1 MGSNAAK
8 DFRLYSLL
16 TIFFIVIPVYSNA
29 SGHSLSGIAKVIDG
43 DTLKISGT
51 RIRLFGIDS
60 PEKGQICRKSDGEY
74 NCGKQATAALS
85 EKIFGSKIYC
95 FKKDI
100 DRYGRIVGIC
110 KLNEIDL
117 NAWMV
122 RAGWALAYR
131 RYTNKYTD
139 EENLAR
145 NAKVGIWQGQFEKPW
160 EWRRGPKKTG
170 VRNIRNIR
178 GKCLIKG
185 NISRSGRKI
194 YHIPG
199 GHYYNRTKISTARGE
214 RWFCSEAQA
223 RKAGWRKAIR

>member
-1 MGSNAAK
+1 MGSNATK
-8 DFRLYSLL
+8 NFRLYSLI
-16 TIFFIVIPVYSNA
+16 TIFFIVIPVYPNA
-29 SGHSLSGIAKVIDG
+29 SSNSLSGIAKVIDG

-74 NCGKQATAALS
+74 NCGKQATVALS

-122 RAGWALAYR
+122 RGGWALAYR
-131 RYTNKYTD
+131 KYTNKYTD

-145 NAKVGIWQGQFEKPW
+145 NAKVGIWQGQFKKPW
-160 EWRRGPKKTG
+160 EWRRGPKQTG
-170 VRNIRNIR
+170 VRNMR
-178 GKCLIKG
+178 GECLIKG

-194 YHIPG
+194 YHVPG
-199 GHYYNRTKISTARGE
+199 GHYYNRTKISKARGE

-223 RKAGWRKAIR
+223 RKAGWGKAQR